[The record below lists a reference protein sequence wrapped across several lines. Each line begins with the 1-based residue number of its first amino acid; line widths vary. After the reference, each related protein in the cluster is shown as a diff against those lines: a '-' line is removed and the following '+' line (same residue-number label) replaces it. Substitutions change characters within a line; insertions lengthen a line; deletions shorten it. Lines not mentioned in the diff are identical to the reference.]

1 MCIEDRTIFG
11 GTYNSIGGITLEL
24 RNIKGH
30 TWAAEGPVN
39 IGLYERDGEA
49 VLIDSGNDSSFGRK
63 LLKLAESHGFAIK
76 WIINTHFHA
85 DHIGGNAFIQKRT
98 NCGIAASPKEA
109 PFINMPEGEPE
120 HLWSAAAP
128 KAICNK
134 FFRAETSAVTKLLS
148 YGDELEGWGLKAVAL
163 PGHAHGQIG
172 IMTDDSVLFCA
183 DSVISPAILR
193 KYGIPFLSDFDMAM
207 ETFTLLENFKAD
219 HFVPSHG
226 EICSDI
232 LPLVGANRECLINL
246 SKEITEICKEPL
258 SRDEI
263 VGRLAQNRALEMNM
277 GQYVLAHASV
287 AAILT
292 PLIDTG
298 VLVSDFSEGTLKIV
312 KA

>member
-1 MCIEDRTIFG
+1 M
-11 GTYNSIGGITLEL
+11 EL

-39 IGLYERDGEA
+39 IGLYERDGQA

-85 DHIGGNAFIQKRT
+85 DHIGGNAFIQKRS
-98 NCGIAASPKEA
+98 NCKIASSAKEV

-128 KAICNK
+128 KAIRNK
-134 FFRAETSAVTKLLS
+134 FFQAEPSEATALL
-148 YGDELEGWGLKAVAL
+148 YDGDELEKWGLKAIAL
-163 PGHAHGQIG
+163 PGHSHGQIG

-183 DSVISPAILR
+183 DSVISPLILK
-193 KYGIPFLSDFDMAM
+193 KYGIPFISDFDMAM
-207 ETFTLLENFKAD
+207 ETFVLLENFKAD
-219 HFVPSHG
+219 YFVPSHG

-232 LPLVGANRECLINL
+232 LPLVNANRECLLNL

-263 VGRLAQNRALEMNM
+263 VARLAQNSAIEMNM

-292 PLIDTG
+292 PLIDKG
-298 VLVSDFSEGTLKIV
+298 VLVPDFSEGTLKIV